1 MKRIPILLA
10 SLLLLAGCTAP
21 AQSTASAPAE
31 TPAAPVETPADPANA
46 GDVHM
51 LTNRYDGGQYT
62 TCIVPSGS
70 YCVSKIDYATATA
83 HNMCQIPGCQH
94 ATSDCPVLSAG
105 HLLVD
110 GDTLWYPYI
119 VHSDS
124 EYAYALAAYTDGVTP
139 PAHPLFAVTHYQTDL
154 VYSVNV
160 LAADEEFLYFVGNS
174 SYAFGGAGP
183 NGAEAYLFS
192 AEKSTGLQAQRLRL
206 DTLLPGQNAY
216 WTLSAA
222 EGRSLY
228 LQYSLSSDNTSGV
241 YRYDLDTRQCSPLLQ
256 LTQNADA
263 LGTPLCSPQVV
274 YDLQQ
279 GSITAVDVP
288 TGQSTLLT
296 DTFPTGDSYTYA
308 AASFR
313 DGWVLS
319 YSLLKEQDAFTH
331 QFFRAPDGTLTEL
344 PQQMYCDARGTTP
357 VNILDIQNGLVF
369 LQYAYD
375 TVPVSSCD
383 YEGNP
388 YTYDTYL
395 PVYGIIPLQELLAGS
410 QNYRK
415 LTFD

>member
-1 MKRIPILLA
+1 MKRISLLLA

-21 AQSTASAPAE
+21 AQSTASTPTETAAAQAPA
-31 TPAAPVETPADPANA
+31 AANA
-46 GDVHM
+46 GDVYM

-62 TCIVPSGS
+62 TCIEPSGL

-83 HNMCQIPGCQH
+83 HSMCQIPDCQH
-94 ATSDCPVLSAG
+94 TTSDCPVVSAG

-206 DTLLPGQNAY
+206 DTLPPGQNAY

-228 LQYSLSSDNTSGV
+228 LQYSLTSDNTSGV
-241 YRYDLDTRQCSPLLQ
+241 YRYDLDTRQCDPLPQ
-256 LTQNADA
+256 LTQNVDA

-296 DTFPTGDSYTYA
+296 DTFPTGDGYTYA

-319 YSLLKEQDAFTH
+319 YSLWSEQDAFTH

-375 TVPVSSCD
+375 TVPVSSYD

-410 QNYRK
+410 QNYRE

>member
-1 MKRIPILLA
+1 
-10 SLLLLAGCTAP
+10 
-21 AQSTASAPAE
+21 
-31 TPAAPVETPADPANA
+31 
-46 GDVHM
+46 
-51 LTNRYDGGQYT
+51 
-62 TCIVPSGS
+62 
-70 YCVSKIDYATATA
+70 
-83 HNMCQIPGCQH
+83 MCQIPDCQH
-94 ATSDCPVLSAG
+94 TTSDCPVVSAG

-124 EYAYALAAYTDGVTP
+124 EYAHALAAYTDGVTP
-139 PAHPLFAVTHYQTDL
+139 PARPLFAVTHYQTDL

-174 SYAFGGAGP
+174 GYASGDTGP

-222 EGRSLY
+222 DGRSLY
-228 LQYSLSSDNTSGV
+228 LRYSLFSDNTSGV
-241 YRYDLDTRQCSPLLQ
+241 YRYDLDTRQCSPLPQ
-256 LTQNADA
+256 LTCNADA
-263 LGTPLCSPQVV
+263 LGVPQCSPQVV

-296 DTFPTGDSYTYA
+296 DTFPTGDGYTYA

-319 YSLLKEQDAFTH
+319 YSLWSEQDAFTH

-375 TVPVSSCD
+375 TVPVSSYD

-410 QNYRK
+410 QNYRE

>member
-31 TPAAPVETPADPANA
+31 TPAAPVEAPANPANA

-94 ATSDCPVLSAG
+94 TTSDCPVLSAG

-124 EYAYALAAYTDGVTP
+124 EYAYALAAYTDDVTP

-174 SYAFGGAGP
+174 NYAFGGAGP

-206 DTLLPGQNAY
+206 DTLPPGQNAY

-228 LQYSLSSDNTSGV
+228 LQYSLTSDNTSGV
-241 YRYDLDTRQCSPLLQ
+241 YRYDLDTRQCSPLPQ
-256 LTQNADA
+256 LTQNADT

-319 YSLLKEQDAFTH
+319 YSLWSEQDAFTH

-375 TVPVSSCD
+375 TVPVSSYD

>member
-1 MKRIPILLA
+1 M
-10 SLLLLAGCTAP
+10 
-21 AQSTASAPAE
+21 
-31 TPAAPVETPADPANA
+31 
-46 GDVHM
+46 
-51 LTNRYDGGQYT
+51 
-62 TCIVPSGS
+62 
-70 YCVSKIDYATATA
+70 
-83 HNMCQIPGCQH
+83 
-94 ATSDCPVLSAG
+94 
-105 HLLVD
+105 
-110 GDTLWYPYI
+110 
-119 VHSDS
+119 
-124 EYAYALAAYTDGVTP
+124 
-139 PAHPLFAVTHYQTDL
+139 
-154 VYSVNV
+154 
-160 LAADEEFLYFVGNS
+160 
-174 SYAFGGAGP
+174 
-183 NGAEAYLFS
+183 
-192 AEKSTGLQAQRLRL
+192 QAQRLRL
-206 DTLLPGQNAY
+206 DTLPPGQNAY

-228 LQYSLSSDNTSGV
+228 LQYNLTSDNTSGV
-241 YRYDLDTRQCSPLLQ
+241 YRYDLDTRQCSPLPQ

-319 YSLLKEQDAFTH
+319 YSLWSEQDAFTH

-375 TVPVSSCD
+375 TVPVSSYD